1 MTVVD
6 DRTRAIES
14 ERAARAEDLW
24 ATLLPEAAEHII
36 VSGLGSVAML
46 QRKMRLPYA
55 TVSDLMAELCEAGIV
70 GPDKG
75 AAPRDV
81 LVPPDGLA
89 DALARLA
96 ELAGPDQ
103 DDAGATPEEVA
114 VAVVVDGPPPLVSLV
129 KPAPGD
135 QDDDDTD
142 WWDDDEP
149 GAELEL
155 RPHHPLARIQ
165 YVTLAPVVAG
175 FATRA
180 RQATARQLVWVAD
193 QPLVS
198 RSLHVG
204 RQVPRATWRL
214 ALATPRGS
222 VRISLALVDWLRDA
236 RSAELLAKHAEA
248 GEGESYAKVARA
260 RLDADVAGRN
270 WRVAILATLLTL
282 VGLAWWAPTVF
293 AAVLAVAVFVG
304 AACLAPRGD
313 VKEWLVGLG
322 FATALAG
329 ACWWWGA
336 DLAALIPQ
344 PPVWVW
350 WVLAGVAVVACG
362 IAGRQED
369 KPIIEKQARVVA
381 HEVPA
386 VTAPMVIGALVALNN
401 SQMRDPESIRVIM
414 DPHKVGDGVQLDFEL
429 PGSVTAMDIIEDRAP
444 LAAAMRHELGTVWP
458 SLGPRHPGHLTLY
471 VSRVPMVSAVQQP
484 WPIES
489 SGAVSLFQPLP
500 LFTDQRGQWVYQ
512 TLAYTAW
519 VIGAVPRM
527 GKTLALLSLGLTA
540 AKDVRARLYV
550 FDLKG
555 TGDLSPLAKVAHR
568 YRVGDEPEDIAEM
581 LEIMRSI
588 RQEMRERTRLV
599 RDLTLE
605 ENPERG
611 KVTDALATRDP
622 DRFGPIVVLVD
633 EVQVWTQEFTE
644 ALPNAFYE
652 GKPPKDPGKAVR
664 DEFTAILRDL
674 VKRGPALGIIPKVA
688 TQKPD
693 AKSIPSSIAD
703 NASARLC
710 LKVNGQISND
720 QILGTSSY
728 QAGIR
733 ATQFAFSEKGIAYFR
748 GDGAE
753 PLVVRTVT
761 MNAEKADRIADQAR
775 ALRVAAGRLTG
786 EAAEDGIEDAVLVT
800 DIVDDVEQ
808 VMRDRNRGRAH
819 HVELVEWL
827 RALRPEDY
835 SVIDVEEV
843 SARLRARGVR
853 ISQVRID
860 GVNRKGVRLSDL
872 RFSDDDDES
881 A

>member
-14 ERAARAEDLW
+14 ARAASHEDFW
-24 ATLLPEAAEHII
+24 ATLLPEAAEL
-36 VSGLGSVAML
+36 VVTSGLGSVAML

-89 DALARLA
+89 DALAGLA
-96 ELAGPDQ
+96 ELADPDQ
-103 DDAGATPEEVA
+103 GDAGATPEEVA
-114 VAVVVDGPPPLVSLV
+114 VADVVDGPPPLVNLV
-129 KPAPGD
+129 KPPPAPGG
-135 QDDDDTD
+135 QDDDDPD

-293 AAVLAVAVFVG
+293 ATVLAVAVFVG

-369 KPIIEKQARVVA
+369 KPIIEKATTTAPHKPPV
-381 HEVPA
+381 
-386 VTAPMVIGALVALNN
+386 VTAPMVIDALCSLGN
-401 SQMRDPESIRVIM
+401 SKMRFPEEVSVIM
-414 DPHKVGDGVQLDFEL
+414 DPRQAGAGTLIDLEMPKGVPASFVVKNRE
-429 PGSVTAMDIIEDRAP
+429 P
-444 LAAAMRHELGTVWP
+444 LAAAMRHPLGCVWP
-458 SLGPRHPGHLTLY
+458 AVGLRHPGHLSLY
-471 VSRVPMVSAVQQP
+471 VSDQVMVEALQKP
-484 WPIES
+484 WPLAD
-489 SGAVSLFQPLP
+489 GVAVDIFRPLP
-500 LFTDQRGQWVYQ
+500 QVTNQRGDWVDLV
-512 TLAYTAW
+512 LAYASV
-519 VIGAVPRM
+519 VIGAQPRM
-527 GKTLALLSLGLTA
+527 GKTYLLRQLLLVAGL
-540 AKDVRARLYV
+540 DVRTKVASL
-550 FDLKG
+550 DGKG
-555 TGDLSPLAKVAHR
+555 TGDLAPTRLFADFYS
-568 YRVGDEPEDIAEM
+568 VGDDPE
-581 LEIMRSI
+581 EIEDRVLTFLREVRVDMRRRAKFI
-588 RQEMRERTRLV
+588 
-599 RDLTLE
+599 RDLPHE
-605 ENPERG
+605 EAPES
-611 KVTDALATRDP
+611 KVTSELADRYP
-622 DRFGPIVVLVD
+622 DVLAPRVIGIDETQSYFGYGD
-633 EVQVWTQEFTE
+633 KKN
-644 ALPNAFYE
+644 NAH
-652 GKPPKDPGKAVR
+652 KAVR
-664 DEFTAILRDL
+664 EEITAIVTDL
-674 VKRGPALGIIPKVA
+674 VKRGPALGIWVILA
-688 TQKPD
+688 TQNV
-693 AKSIPSSIAD
+693 SEETIP
-703 NASARLC
+703 R
-710 LKVNGQISND
+710 QISLNAVIRAAMKLFD
-720 QILGTSSY
+720 DSANNMVLGSGAY
-728 QAGIR
+728 GKGVD
-733 ATQFAFSEKGIAYFR
+733 ATQFDFTDKGLMWLR
-748 GDGAE
+748 GDGDR
-753 PLVVRTVT
+753 PFIGRSVVGLDAV
-761 MNAEKADRIADQAR
+761 AGESLAAKAR
-775 ALRVAAGRLTG
+775 ALRLAAGRLTG
-786 EAAEDGIEDAVLVT
+786 AAADDGIVDAVVVVDILADAEDILMDRRRDAMQYPELLNLLREMRPDHYEHL
-800 DIVDDVEQ
+800 DI
-808 VMRDRNRGRAH
+808 R
-819 HVELVEWL
+819 EL
-827 RALRPEDY
+827 
-835 SVIDVEEV
+835 
-843 SARLRARGVR
+843 SARMPKGPDGNGRQVWANGKNGRGVR
-853 ISQVRID
+853 LD
-860 GVNRKGVRLSDL
+860 DL
-872 RFSDDDDES
+872 RKRHGAE
-881 A
+881 